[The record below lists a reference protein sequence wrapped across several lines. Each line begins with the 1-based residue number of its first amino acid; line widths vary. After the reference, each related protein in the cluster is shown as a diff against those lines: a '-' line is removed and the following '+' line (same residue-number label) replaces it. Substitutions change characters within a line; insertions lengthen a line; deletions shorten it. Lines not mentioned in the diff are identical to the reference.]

1 MDFLLPDDETVKKM
15 CAEYACRINKNA
27 GALGYINEL
36 NSTDNQ
42 SGVADIRLKE
52 SQNSQSGGAIDNP
65 SGNKCG
71 DDSADDSDNE
81 PQGSR
86 CNLINDNPHA
96 MSQNDLQNNETANS
110 ALTRCAYACDICD
123 IKVLF
128 LYIVSLLRYNARYGT
143 QIYDSD
149 RGVGRVR
156 SARCAFG
163 SLNNLVSNNG

>member
-42 SGVADIRLKE
+42 SG
-52 SQNSQSGGAIDNP
+52 GANDNP
-65 SGNKCG
+65 NGNKCG
-71 DDSADDSDNE
+71 DDSGNE

-86 CNLINDNPHA
+86 CDLINDNPHA
-96 MSQNDLQNNETANS
+96 MSQKDLQNNETANS
-110 ALTRCAYACDICD
+110 ALTRCAYACNICD

-128 LYIVSLLRYNARYGT
+128 LYIVLLLRYNARYGT

-149 RGVGRVR
+149 RGMGRVR
-156 SARCAFG
+156 SAHCAFG

>member
-36 NSTDNQ
+36 NSNDNQ
-42 SGVADIRLKE
+42 NGDSNNRLNE
-52 SQNSQSGGAIDNP
+52 SQNQSGGANDNP
-65 SGNKCG
+65 NGNKCG
-71 DDSADDSDNE
+71 DDSGNE

-96 MSQNDLQNNETANS
+96 MSQKDLQNNETANS
-110 ALTRCAYACDICD
+110 ALTRCAYACNICD

-128 LYIVSLLRYNARYGT
+128 LYIVLLLRYNARYGT

-149 RGVGRVR
+149 RGMGRVR
-156 SARCAFG
+156 SAHCAFG

>member
-42 SGVADIRLKE
+42 SG
-52 SQNSQSGGAIDNP
+52 GANDNP
-65 SGNKCG
+65 NGNKCG
-71 DDSADDSDNE
+71 DDSDNE

-96 MSQNDLQNNETANS
+96 MSQKDLQNNETANS
-110 ALTRCAYACDICD
+110 ALTRCAYACNICD

-128 LYIVSLLRYNARYGT
+128 LYIVLLLRYNARYGT